1 MCGLFR
7 SNLALATAGPPRD
20 SDSFAVSLQTLSHTK
35 LLRGGGMYL
44 LLLRELLRTGDSLAP
59 GLRNDLLGNCARD
72 LCIAVEL
79 HRVHRTTLRLRT
91 QIADIPEHL
100 RERH

>member
-44 LLLRELLRTGDSLAP
+44 LLLSELLRNGDSLAP
-59 GLRNDLLGNCARD
+59 ALRKDPLGNCARD

-79 HRVHRTTLRLRT
+79 HRVHRTTLRRRP
-91 QIADIPEHL
+91 QIAAIPEQR
-100 RERH
+100 REGH